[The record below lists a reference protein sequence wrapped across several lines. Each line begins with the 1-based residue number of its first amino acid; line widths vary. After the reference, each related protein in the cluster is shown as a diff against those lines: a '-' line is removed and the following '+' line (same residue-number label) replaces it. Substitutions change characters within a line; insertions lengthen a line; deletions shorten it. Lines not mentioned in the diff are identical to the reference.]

1 MNISL
6 VSRPEMLIAVRQAA
20 CNGHDVR
27 RAWKEVEALAGNH
40 RNRLNPNYGHVLI
53 PEWQWA
59 EGVQTLWVGVEMEC
73 EEDLPEG
80 LEMMSIPA
88 RYYAKATVKGDRIH
102 MERMHVALHAWLE
115 RQGYE
120 RDDSEGAYRFEAN
133 RLEPINPFELDADQI
148 KIFDYDI
155 YTPIKR

>member
-6 VSRPEMLIAVRQAA
+6 VSRPEMLIAARQAV

-27 RAWKEVEALAGNH
+27 RAWREVESLAGRYH
-40 RNRLNPNYGHVLI
+40 SRLNPNYGYVLI

-59 EGVQTLWVGVEMEC
+59 EGVQDLWVGVEM
-73 EEDLPEG
+73 DSQGVQPEG
-80 LEMMSIPA
+80 VELLTIPA
-88 RYYAKATVKGDRIH
+88 RYYAKATVRGDRIH
-102 MERMHVALHAWLE
+102 MERVHVALHAWLE

-133 RLEPINPFELDADQI
+133 RLEPINPFALDADQI
-148 KIFDYDI
+148 KLFDYDI